1 MPIFHL
7 FSVSPVEV
15 QPHELPRVLYR
26 DFMICAPSLDS
37 AWSRIAEWE
46 GVVDAAEVWGAERDS
61 IEETYVITGPNTLM
75 TKEEGLDHH
84 RHWRAMQ
91 AEDGKYTHLH
101 SGPLSIEQWQENH
114 FAQYL
119 ARTHPKMFAA
129 TDAAPGATT
138 PTDRQESG
146 GMQLLVPSVAAN
158 DDNAQQADQTQPDTT
173 EMIAP

>member
-26 DFMICAPSLDS
+26 DFMVCAPSLEA

-61 IEETYVITGPNTLM
+61 SEETYVITGPSTLM
-75 TKEEGLDHH
+75 TKEVGLDHH
-84 RHWRAMQ
+84 SHWRAMQ

-138 PTDRQESG
+138 PSDRQESG

>member
-26 DFMICAPSLDS
+26 DFMIFAPSLEA
-37 AWSRIAEWE
+37 AWARIAELE

-61 IEETYVITGPNTLM
+61 SEETYVITGPNTLM
-75 TKEEGLDHH
+75 SKEADLSHH
-84 RHWRAMQ
+84 RHWREMQ

-101 SGPLSIEQWQENH
+101 SGPLSIEQWHENH

-119 ARTHPKMFAA
+119 ARTHPKMFAS
-129 TDAAPGATT
+129 TDAAPDGVTPTVQSAIGAT
-138 PTDRQESG
+138 P
-146 GMQLLVPSVAAN
+146 LLVPSVAAN
-158 DDNAQQADQTQPDTT
+158 DDVAQPDQPNTT
-173 EMIAP
+173 ETIAP

>member
-26 DFMICAPSLDS
+26 DFMVCAPSLEA

-46 GVVDAAEVWGAERDS
+46 GVVDAAEVWGAERDYS
-61 IEETYVITGPNTLM
+61 EETYVITGPNTLM
-75 TKEEGLDHH
+75 TKEAGLDHH
-84 RHWRAMQ
+84 SHWRAMQ

-119 ARTHPKMFAA
+119 ARRCLLPRTPRQVLPRRQIDRKAA
-129 TDAAPGATT
+129 VCSCLCRLSPRMTITRS
-138 PTDRQESG
+138 RQTRH
-146 GMQLLVPSVAAN
+146 N
-158 DDNAQQADQTQPDTT
+158 QTQQR
-173 EMIAP
+173 